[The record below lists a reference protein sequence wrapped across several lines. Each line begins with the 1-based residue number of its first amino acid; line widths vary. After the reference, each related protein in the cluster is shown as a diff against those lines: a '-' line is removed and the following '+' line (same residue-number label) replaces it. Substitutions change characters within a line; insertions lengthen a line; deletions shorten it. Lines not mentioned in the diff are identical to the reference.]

1 MIPRAT
7 VPDST
12 TLGFDIDFALV
23 DAAKIA
29 GEYMPKLNEAFSS
42 SDAEGLWSLMYEDGW
57 IKDLYMVGF
66 LANPLLWGSFPS
78 AHQ

>member
-29 GEYMPKLNEAFSS
+29 GKYMAKLNEAFSN
-42 SDAEGLWSLMYEDGW
+42 SDAEGLWGLMYEDGW

-66 LANPLLWGSFPS
+66 LANPLLGDSFPP